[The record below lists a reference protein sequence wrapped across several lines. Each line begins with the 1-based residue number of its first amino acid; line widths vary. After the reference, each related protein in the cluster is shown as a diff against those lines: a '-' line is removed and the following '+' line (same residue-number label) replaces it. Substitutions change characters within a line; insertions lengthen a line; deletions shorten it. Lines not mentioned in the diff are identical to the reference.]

1 MTLARMSAVA
11 LIVMGLLP
19 SAPAM
24 PANESGQLAP
34 GNAVHRGV
42 PTTPPWR
49 RPSVNDGVGLLAS
62 PAAMREEH
70 LKTRVLT
77 GLDRAGRTVGALRLE
92 SEHGL
97 QLVDHRIAAN
107 LRPAANLRL

>member
-1 MTLARMSAVA
+1 MTLARASAVA
-11 LIVMGLLP
+11 LMVMGLLP
-19 SAPAM
+19 STPAM
-24 PANESGQLAP
+24 SANESGQLAP
-34 GNAVHRGV
+34 GNAVHRGM
-42 PTTPPWR
+42 PMTPPWR

-70 LKTRVLT
+70 LKTRVLA
-77 GLDRAGRTVGALRLE
+77 GSDRAARALGALRLE

-107 LRPAANLRL
+107 LRPAAVLRV